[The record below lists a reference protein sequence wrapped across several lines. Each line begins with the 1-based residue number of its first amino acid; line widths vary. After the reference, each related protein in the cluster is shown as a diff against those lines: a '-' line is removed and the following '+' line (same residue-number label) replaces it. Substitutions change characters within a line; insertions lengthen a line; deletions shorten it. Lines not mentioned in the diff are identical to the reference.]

1 MKDLTVSLEDVPGS
15 LAALG
20 EEGAPRQRTRVR
32 SPISLVEDGDRARN
46 VLEAAGFKIEGDD
59 DAIVLYIPGEDRP
72 GTIGRGLGRSRI
84 RE

>member
-1 MKDLTVSLEDVPGS
+1 
-15 LAALG
+15 
-20 EEGAPRQRTRVR
+20 
-32 SPISLVEDGDRARN
+32 VEDGDRARN